1 MEFKEGYVY
10 HIKDSYFEKVNDD
23 KLMRNKENGNFRP
36 TFYCLKDQRTSLLWV
51 VPMSSRVEKY
61 QAIVNKQ
68 TERYGESLG
77 IYIGTFD
84 GKPSAFLIQNMFPI
98 TDKYLDHIH
107 TRNGNPV
114 PVKESVKSEVKS
126 RMQKA
131 RRLVARGKNV
141 VFPDILRLEKLML
154 DEISKCKSPQLTES
168 VPRSVKKA
176 PFSVSKL
183 KAEAQR
189 IHNQEKNSVSKE
201 KSHKKDDHSL

>member
-1 MEFKEGYVY
+1 MEYKEGYVY
-10 HIKDSYFEKVNDD
+10 HIKDSYFEKANDD

-36 TFYCLKDQRTSLLWV
+36 TFYCLKDEKSSLLWV

-61 QAIVNKQ
+61 QSIVDKQ
-68 TERYGESLG
+68 IERYGQSLG

-98 TDKYLDHIH
+98 TEDYLDHIH

-114 PVKESVKSEVKS
+114 PVKESVKSEVRS

-131 RRLVARGKNV
+131 RRLVSRGKNV
-141 VFPDILRLEKLML
+141 VFPNIRRLEKLML
-154 DEISKCKSPQLTES
+154 DEISKNKSPKIVETNS
-168 VPRSVKKA
+168 TTMSKA

-183 KAEAQR
+183 KSEAQR
-189 IHNQEKNSVSKE
+189 IHNQNRNSTGKN